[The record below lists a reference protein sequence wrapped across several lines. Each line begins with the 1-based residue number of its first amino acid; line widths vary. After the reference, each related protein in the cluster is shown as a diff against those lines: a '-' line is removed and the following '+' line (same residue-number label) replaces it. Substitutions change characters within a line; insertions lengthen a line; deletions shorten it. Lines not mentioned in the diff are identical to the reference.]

1 MNCIV
6 VDDEHLALKIIEDW
20 VSNIPF
26 LKLVGSF
33 RSTLKALEFL
43 QQNTVDLLFL
53 DINVPAL
60 SGTQLAR
67 LLTDDQMVIFTTA
80 YPQFAVESYEINA
93 VDYLMKPIE
102 FDRFLKAAN
111 RAYEKYQLISR
122 KQDISINN
130 SAKIQNSKD
139 EFVFIKSGTEIHQI
153 KTNDILYIESAGN
166 YVFFHNESLKDKKI
180 MSLLSMNKVLEM
192 LPQKQFYRIHKSY
205 IINIQHI
212 KLIER
217 HQVQIKDIYLPIGK
231 VYRESFF
238 NIIEK

>member
-26 LKLVGSF
+26 LDLVGSF

-43 QQNTVDLLFL
+43 QKNKIDLLFL

-102 FDRFLKAAN
+102 FDRFLKAAM
-111 RAYEKYQLISR
+111 RAK
-122 KQDISINN
+122 DIFDLKSQKKKSLETIDGDKKSMHN
-130 SAKIQNSKD
+130 K
-139 EFVFIKSGTEIHQI
+139 EYLFVKSGKKIFKIEIKAI
-153 KTNDILYIESAGN
+153 KYIEAAGSYVN
-166 YVFFHNESLKDKKI
+166 YVTDEKKY
-180 MSLLSMNKVLEM
+180 MCLQNMDETLSLLPDDFV
-192 LPQKQFYRIHKSY
+192 RVHKSY
-205 IINIQHI
+205 IISLKQIEKIEDNHI
-212 KLIER
+212 KVCDQNIS
-217 HQVQIKDIYLPIGK
+217 IGK
-231 VYRESFF
+231 TFRDNFY
-238 NIIEK
+238 EKLRP